1 MRRGC
6 WKVDDE
12 EKGASVFKSKGD
24 RHHTIDPKEWLDL
37 YKRSKLSE
45 QSDECSCSSA
55 IYIDIDEDDR
65 DNDDG
70 SKEYSR
76 WADLPDLLLEKIFS
90 YLSIREKYYASL
102 VCKSWYRAF
111 HLPYVWSQFVLEDS
125 TLTRGRFNYYSGWQ
139 YVLDHLRTQMCLS
152 RVGRNFRH
160 LTFEPM
166 MNFYN
171 LYEFMNMI
179 SWYIEQTRIKKIQQ
193 ADISGVGCKIRTLK
207 FTFPCDMS
215 SGDEDAERARLF
227 GTGGR
232 LLDGLKRLMSNLQL
246 LKRLELVDLMLE
258 PREAAHLLD
267 EVCEICCLTLRTLIL
282 INTTKFQYQLLHV
295 GVFLNLEVLMISPQN
310 LGSDV
315 IELIGYTKL
324 KHLYIMQNKYTPD
337 DILIKPIPEKIW
349 KICRKNNPELKKY
362 YLRLPAN
369 GAPVRSII
377 YDSPQIGVENDS
389 AMTIIE
395 MYRNDIAVFGHMNL
409 PKVEKSKSFHERA
422 DSTLLLLCRLC
433 PKLTTLI
440 ITEWISTTTLLLI
453 ATTARNLRY
462 LYVRRE
468 AVIKKCD
475 WPQSPDWSD
484 EFYEWLKE
492 NSRRYSNVESEISQ
506 ILGYNWRL
514 LSDTEFKMI
523 EIDFSSNRIY

>member
-12 EKGASVFKSKGD
+12 EK
-24 RHHTIDPKEWLDL
+24 
-37 YKRSKLSE
+37 
-45 QSDECSCSSA
+45 A